1 MLLPPTETKNATKL
15 MYWICQE
22 KVAQWKEWICND
34 IYFFKIIN
42 GGMNICNEEI
52 LICHTSKR
60 ENVFLW
66 KRNMPFICEGN
77 KIRNGIRMIWEH
89 LWWMK
94 NLNQVL
100 RIISSCFPFSWI
112 WKMLFMIFPQ
122 DVFVLLI
129 KIFSLS
135 WNCIEKKILDL
146 LRLVFYPNTMFS
158 AWTFFSFNFHT
169 NSFLLVE

>member
-1 MLLPPTETKNATKL
+1 
-15 MYWICQE
+15 
-22 KVAQWKEWICND
+22 
-34 IYFFKIIN
+34 
-42 GGMNICNEEI
+42 
-52 LICHTSKR
+52 
-60 ENVFLW
+60 
-66 KRNMPFICEGN
+66 MPFICEGK

-135 WNCIEKKILDL
+135 WNCIEKKIIDL
-146 LRLVFYPNTMFS
+146 LRLAFSIDQFLMRTVFDAYFYVLFGPFFAIYCYNRLAITLNNTTYIHQIVSYINYWIRRCFYPIHKPH
-158 AWTFFSFNFHT
+158 WRHRII
-169 NSFLLVE
+169 